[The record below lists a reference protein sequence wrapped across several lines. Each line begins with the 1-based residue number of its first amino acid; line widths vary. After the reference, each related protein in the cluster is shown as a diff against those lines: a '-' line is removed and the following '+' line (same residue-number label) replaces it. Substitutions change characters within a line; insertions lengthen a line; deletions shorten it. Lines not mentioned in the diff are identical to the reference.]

1 MIVIGLTGGI
11 GTGKST
17 VSDYLRKKGCII
29 LDADDISRKMTEAG
43 MPALSIIQNVFG
55 DEVINSDGSLNRHKL
70 GDIVFNNRDKLQK
83 LQQIITTEVVDN
95 INRKLSQLK
104 SEHCDNIV
112 VIDAPLL
119 FECGMENIADEN
131 WLVISE
137 MSVRIKRVKERDN
150 LSEEQI
156 IARINNQM
164 SQEDKEKL
172 SDYVLDNSGSLQQLY
187 EQIDDNLERL
197 KDEFWIRG

>member
-55 DEVINSDGSLNRHKL
+55 NEVINSDGSLNRHKL

-95 INRKLSQLK
+95 INRNLSQLQ

-197 KDEFWIRG
+197 KDEF

>member
-95 INRKLSQLK
+95 INRKLSQLQ

-197 KDEFWIRG
+197 KDEF

>member
-95 INRKLSQLK
+95 INRNLSQLQ
-104 SEHCDNIV
+104 SEHCDKIV

-131 WLVISE
+131 WLVITE

-197 KDEFWIRG
+197 KDEF

>member
-95 INRKLSQLK
+95 INRNLSQLQ

-187 EQIDDNLERL
+187 EQIDKKLERL
-197 KDEFWIRG
+197 KDEF

>member
-95 INRKLSQLK
+95 INRNLSQLQ
-104 SEHCDNIV
+104 SEHCDKIV

-197 KDEFWIRG
+197 KDEF

>member
-29 LDADDISRKMTEAG
+29 LDADEISRKMTEAG
-43 MPALSIIQNVFG
+43 MPALLIIQNVFG
-55 DEVINSDGSLNRHKL
+55 DEVINTDGSLNRHKL
-70 GDIVFNNRDKLQK
+70 GDIVFNDKDKLQK

-95 INRKLSQLK
+95 INSKLSQLQ
-104 SEHCDNIV
+104 SENCDNIV

-131 WLVISE
+131 WLVITD
-137 MSVRIKRVKERDN
+137 MSIRIKRVKERDN

-164 SQEDKEKL
+164 SQEDKEKI
-172 SDYVLDNSGSLQQLY
+172 SDYILDNSGSLQQLY
-187 EQIDDNLERL
+187 EQIDEKLERL
-197 KDEFWIRG
+197 KDEF

>member
-197 KDEFWIRG
+197 KDEF

>member
-43 MPALSIIQNVFG
+43 MPALSIIKNVFG

-95 INRKLSQLK
+95 INRNLSQLQ

-197 KDEFWIRG
+197 KDEF

>member
-29 LDADDISRKMTEAG
+29 LDADEISRKMTEAG
-43 MPALSIIQNVFG
+43 MPALLIIQNVFG
-55 DEVINSDGSLNRHKL
+55 DEVINTDGSLNRHKL
-70 GDIVFNNRDKLQK
+70 GDIVFNDKDKLQK

-95 INRKLSQLK
+95 INRKLSQLQ
-104 SEHCDNIV
+104 SENCDNIV

-131 WLVISE
+131 WLVITD
-137 MSVRIKRVKERDN
+137 MSIRIKRVKERDN

-164 SQEDKEKL
+164 SQEDKEKIC
-172 SDYVLDNSGSLQQLY
+172 DYILDNSGSLQQLY
-187 EQIDDNLERL
+187 EQIDEKLERL
-197 KDEFWIRG
+197 KDEF

>member
-83 LQQIITTEVVDN
+83 LQQIITTEVVNN
-95 INRKLSQLK
+95 ININLSQLQ
-104 SEHCDNIV
+104 SEHCDKIA

-197 KDEFWIRG
+197 KDEF

>member
-43 MPALSIIQNVFG
+43 MPALSIIKNVFG

-95 INRKLSQLK
+95 INRNLSQLQ
-104 SEHCDNIV
+104 SEHCDKIV

-131 WLVISE
+131 WLVITE

-197 KDEFWIRG
+197 KDEF

>member
-55 DEVINSDGSLNRHKL
+55 DEVINSDGSLTRHKL

-95 INRKLSQLK
+95 INRNLSQLQ

-164 SQEDKEKL
+164 SQEDEEKL

-197 KDEFWIRG
+197 KDEF

>member
-95 INRKLSQLK
+95 INRNLSQLQ
-104 SEHCDNIV
+104 SEHCDKIV

-164 SQEDKEKL
+164 SQDDKEKL

-197 KDEFWIRG
+197 KDEF

>member
-95 INRKLSQLK
+95 ININLSQLQ
-104 SEHCDNIV
+104 SEHCDKIV

-197 KDEFWIRG
+197 KDEF

>member
-95 INRKLSQLK
+95 INRNLSQLQ

-164 SQEDKEKL
+164 SQDDKEKL

-197 KDEFWIRG
+197 KDEF

>member
-29 LDADDISRKMTEAG
+29 LDADEISRKMTEAG
-43 MPALSIIQNVFG
+43 MPALLIIQNVFG
-55 DEVINSDGSLNRHKL
+55 DEVINTDGSLNRHKL
-70 GDIVFNNRDKLQK
+70 GDIVFNDKDKLQK

-95 INRKLSQLK
+95 INRKLSQLQ
-104 SEHCDNIV
+104 SENCDNIV

-119 FECGMENIADEN
+119 FECGMENITDEN
-131 WLVISE
+131 WLVITD
-137 MSVRIKRVKERDN
+137 MSIRIKRVKERDN

-164 SQEDKEKL
+164 SQEDKEKI
-172 SDYVLDNSGSLQQLY
+172 SDYILDNSGSLQQLY
-187 EQIDDNLERL
+187 EQIDEKLERL
-197 KDEFWIRG
+197 KDEF

>member
-83 LQQIITTEVVDN
+83 LQQIITSEVVDN
-95 INRKLSQLK
+95 INRNLSQLQ
-104 SEHCDNIV
+104 SEHCDKIV

-164 SQEDKEKL
+164 SQDDKEKL

-197 KDEFWIRG
+197 KDEF

>member
-95 INRKLSQLK
+95 INRNLSQLQ

-197 KDEFWIRG
+197 KDEF

>member
-29 LDADDISRKMTEAG
+29 LDADEISRKMTEAG
-43 MPALSIIQNVFG
+43 MPALLIIQNVFG
-55 DEVINSDGSLNRHKL
+55 DEVINTDGSLNRHKL
-70 GDIVFNNRDKLQK
+70 GDIVFNDKDKLQK
-83 LQQIITTEVVDN
+83 LQHIITTEVVDN
-95 INRKLSQLK
+95 INRKLSQLQ
-104 SEHCDNIV
+104 SENCDNIV

-131 WLVISE
+131 WLVITD
-137 MSVRIKRVKERDN
+137 MSIRIKRVKERDN

-164 SQEDKEKL
+164 SQEDKEKIC
-172 SDYVLDNSGSLQQLY
+172 DYILDNSGSLQQLY
-187 EQIDDNLERL
+187 EQIDEKLERL
-197 KDEFWIRG
+197 KDEF

>member
-43 MPALSIIQNVFG
+43 MPALSIIHNVFG

-95 INRKLSQLK
+95 INRNLSQLQ
-104 SEHCDNIV
+104 SEHCDKIV

-197 KDEFWIRG
+197 KDEF

>member
-17 VSDYLRKKGCII
+17 VSDYLRKKGCTI
-29 LDADDISRKMTEAG
+29 LDADEISRKMTEAG
-43 MPALSIIQNVFG
+43 MPALLIIQNVFG
-55 DEVINSDGSLNRHKL
+55 NEVINTDGSLNRHKL
-70 GDIVFNNRDKLQK
+70 GDIVFNDKDKLQK

-95 INRKLSQLK
+95 INRKLSQLQ
-104 SEHCDNIV
+104 SENCDNIV

-131 WLVISE
+131 WLVITD
-137 MSVRIKRVKERDN
+137 MSIRIKRVKERDN

-164 SQEDKEKL
+164 SQEDKEKI
-172 SDYVLDNSGSLQQLY
+172 SDYILDNSGSLQQLY
-187 EQIDDNLERL
+187 EQIDEKLERL
-197 KDEFWIRG
+197 KDEF

>member
-29 LDADDISRKMTEAG
+29 LDADEISRKMTEAG
-43 MPALSIIQNVFG
+43 MPALLIIQNVFG
-55 DEVINSDGSLNRHKL
+55 DEVINTDGSLNRHKL
-70 GDIVFNNRDKLQK
+70 GDIVFNDKDKLQK

-95 INRKLSQLK
+95 INRKLSQLQ
-104 SEHCDNIV
+104 SENCDNIV

-131 WLVISE
+131 WLVITD
-137 MSVRIKRVKERDN
+137 MSIRIKRVKERDN

-164 SQEDKEKL
+164 SQEDKEKI
-172 SDYVLDNSGSLQQLY
+172 SDYILDNSGSLQQLY
-187 EQIDDNLERL
+187 EQIDEKLERL
-197 KDEFWIRG
+197 KDEF

>member
-83 LQQIITTEVVDN
+83 LQQIITSEVVDN
-95 INRKLSQLK
+95 INRNLSQLQ

-164 SQEDKEKL
+164 SQDDKEKL

-197 KDEFWIRG
+197 KDEF

>member
-29 LDADDISRKMTEAG
+29 LDADEISRKMTEAG
-43 MPALSIIQNVFG
+43 MPALLIIQNVFG
-55 DEVINSDGSLNRHKL
+55 NEVINTDGSLNRHKL
-70 GDIVFNNRDKLQK
+70 GDIVFNDKDKLQK

-95 INRKLSQLK
+95 INRKLSQLQ
-104 SEHCDNIV
+104 SENCDNIV

-131 WLVISE
+131 WLVITD
-137 MSVRIKRVKERDN
+137 MSIRIKRVKERDN

-164 SQEDKEKL
+164 SQEDKEKI
-172 SDYVLDNSGSLQQLY
+172 SDYILDNSGSLQQLY
-187 EQIDDNLERL
+187 EQIDEKLERL
-197 KDEFWIRG
+197 KDEF

>member
-95 INRKLSQLK
+95 INRNLSQLQ
-104 SEHCDNIV
+104 SEHCDKIV

-172 SDYVLDNSGSLQQLY
+172 SDYILDNSGSLQQLY

-197 KDEFWIRG
+197 KDEF

>member
-1 MIVIGLTGGI
+1 M
-11 GTGKST
+11 
-17 VSDYLRKKGCII
+17 
-29 LDADDISRKMTEAG
+29 E
-43 MPALSIIQNVFG
+43 
-55 DEVINSDGSLNRHKL
+55 NSLLLL

-95 INRKLSQLK
+95 INRNLSQLQ

-197 KDEFWIRG
+197 KDEF

>member
-43 MPALSIIQNVFG
+43 MPALSIIKNVFG

-95 INRKLSQLK
+95 INRNLSQLQ
-104 SEHCDNIV
+104 SEHCDKIV

-197 KDEFWIRG
+197 KDEF